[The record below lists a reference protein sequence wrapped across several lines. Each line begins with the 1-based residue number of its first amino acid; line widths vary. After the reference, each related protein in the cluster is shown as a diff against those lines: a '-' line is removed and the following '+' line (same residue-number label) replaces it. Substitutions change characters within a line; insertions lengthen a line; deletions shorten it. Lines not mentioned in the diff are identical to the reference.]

1 MAVESFEEVDCMTL
15 RAEVFSWAVEAAAY
29 RARAAWIE
37 SEREE
42 SISTGGSKGGGP

>member
-1 MAVESFEEVDCMTL
+1 MAVESFEEVDCMAL
-15 RAEVFSWAVEAAAY
+15 RAESFSWGVEAATY
-29 RARAAWIE
+29 WARAAWIE